1 MRVFKLPGLFFS
13 SLKQRSPIQSKMCG
27 SKKTFGSLILLCCL
41 FLTECRVLKFVV
53 AVSLP
58 LFVSVRLIHWAII
71 WATSHQMTVAL
82 LCIVA
87 DYTRFF
93 CSLSIVTFTHL
104 HHKGLLWAPN
114 TASHISDRHF
124 VHKPLC
130 ISFCYTSS
138 TMEIQ
143 WNAIWGFKTQVRNAS
158 FHKEVSFHSGCLSR
172 SHITLVRLLK
182 VTRHYVV
189 TGNFQFNVDYRL
201 RVFALAINS
210 TIKLYVLIFTWYVQ
224 IKIGILFSV
233 AWFGLVRTNLQE
245 YCLLAILGLAFSWGF
260 AAVIHT

>member
-1 MRVFKLPGLFFS
+1 MFS
-13 SLKQRSPIQSKMCG
+13 CLKQKSPSQSKMCS
-27 SKKTFGSLILLCCL
+27 SKKTLCSLSFLCCF

-53 AVSLP
+53 AVSLTI
-58 LFVSVRLIHWAII
+58 FVSARLIHWTVI

-87 DYTRFF
+87 DYARFF

-130 ISFCYTSS
+130 TSFCYISS

-143 WNAIWGFKTQVRNAS
+143 WNAIWGFKTQIKNAS
-158 FHKEVSFHSGCLSR
+158 FHKEVSFHSGCLSL
-172 SHITLVRLLK
+172 SH
-182 VTRHYVV
+182 
-189 TGNFQFNVDYRL
+189 
-201 RVFALAINS
+201 
-210 TIKLYVLIFTWYVQ
+210 
-224 IKIGILFSV
+224 
-233 AWFGLVRTNLQE
+233 
-245 YCLLAILGLAFSWGF
+245 
-260 AAVIHT
+260 